1 MYNEAHG
8 KELIWKPKFRIL
20 QPKVGVSQWT
30 ASVKAMKNRYDHL
43 KDCKGSLS
51 TCLPST

>member
-8 KELIWKPKFRIL
+8 KELTGNLNLGIL

-30 ASVKAMKNRYDHL
+30 ASVKAMKNRYDQL

-51 TCLPST
+51 T